1 MRFIIKE
8 QPYER
13 LVSAG
18 QYRYEI
24 ENKPTGAV
32 ESWRVTAVTD
42 GYQFLRVDL
51 DAREAKSGHSYLYHA
66 VVNPAEEV
74 ERLKFRFWGAG
85 LEIVG
90 DVVLEETAV
99 SVTRTINNET
109 FADVLTPP
117 KGYRFWFPSVA
128 GLHFAG
134 WRGNDPKT
142 AVTLNGQI
150 GGPDTLAAQ
159 VVEFEY
165 YPLITDYMEM
175 EVAGKM
181 RQYSP
186 WRIAWDDGFWRVIM
200 RDAELGWPIGME
212 RMGLDGS
219 GRLTAVAVYYIQYLN
234 SR

>member
-24 ENKPTGAV
+24 EGKPTAAV
-32 ESWRVTAVTD
+32 ESWRVTSVTD

-51 DAREAKSGHSYLYHA
+51 DARDAESGHSYLYHA
-66 VVNPAEEV
+66 VLNPDEQV
-74 ERLKFRFWGAG
+74 ERLKFRFWGDG

-90 DVVLEETAV
+90 DVVLDDEAV
-99 SVTRTINNET
+99 TVTRKVNGTNY
-109 FADVLTPP
+109 DQVLDLT

-142 AVTLNGQI
+142 AVTLNSQI

-159 VVEFEY
+159 VVTFDY
-165 YPLITDYMEM
+165 HMLITDYKEMEM
-175 EVAGKM
+175 AGQLRK
-181 RQYSP
+181 YVP
-186 WRIAWDDGFWRVIM
+186 FKLAWNDQLRVIL
-200 RDAELGWPIGME
+200 RSYDETRWPLGMVKME
-212 RMGLDGS
+212 KDNVEGL
-219 GRLTAVAVYYIQYLN
+219 TVVATQIIHY
-234 SR
+234 R